1 LHGGS
6 ASAIELEV
14 RRQQLRQ
21 RLNDREL
28 AVAQE
33 IRQAVRTLAAQQALV
48 VLNRQKIRS
57 WETGVRELEDRN
69 KQGLASVS
77 EVAMAKLDWLRARG
91 DLVQEV
97 MAWHRAR
104 IKLKEAQ
111 GVLPLECSDVA
122 APVQCPPVVV
132 PPQHAQ

>member
-1 LHGGS
+1 MHGGS
-6 ASAIELEV
+6 GSSIELEV
-14 RRQQLRQ
+14 RQRQLRQ
-21 RLNDREL
+21 RLNDREM

-69 KQGLASVS
+69 NQGLTSVS
-77 EVAMAKLDWLRARG
+77 EVAMGKLDWLRAHG
-91 DLVQEV
+91 DLVKEV

-104 IKLKEAQ
+104 VKLEEAQ
-111 GVLPLECSDVA
+111 GALPLECPDA
-122 APVQCPPVVV
+122 AAQCSAL
-132 PPQHAQ
+132 HAQP